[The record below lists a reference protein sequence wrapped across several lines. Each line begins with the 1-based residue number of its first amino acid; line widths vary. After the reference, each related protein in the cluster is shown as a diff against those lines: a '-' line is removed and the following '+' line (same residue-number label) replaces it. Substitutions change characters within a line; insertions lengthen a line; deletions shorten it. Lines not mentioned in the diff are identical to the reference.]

1 MHEHRMLLAEVQVH
15 NGHGFLTEHPSAR
28 SWKTT
33 SFHSSASIGSVA
45 EFDQCVVGLINK
57 AGISMK
63 KRTRLWKNV
72 SEIHSSFDAIFSD
85 GGHPHHFLGEVRV
98 ERNLPSLHQGTP

>member
-1 MHEHRMLLAEVQVH
+1 MHEQRIMLAEVHVH
-15 NGHGFLTEHPSAR
+15 NGHGFLIEHPSAR
-28 SWKTT
+28 SWKTI
-33 SFHSSASIGSVA
+33 SFRASASIGSGA
-45 EFDQCVVGLINK
+45 EFDQCMVGLLNT

-72 SEIHSSFDAIFSD
+72 SEIHSSFDVIFSD
-85 GGHPHHFLGEVRV
+85 GGHPHQFFGEVRV